1 MTPWRGY
8 LPALVLAVLL
18 VSPATRAGVV
28 INEIMANEPGSSTT
42 LEWIE
47 LYNDSPNISL
57 LYTFYLTVGSTRI
70 SFVTDSTRL
79 DPYEYYIVCRRLLA
93 WGSTPGFESEWGDS
107 SGFWGDTEYEQS
119 IQTPL
124 DVPFSLVNSGGSIQL
139 YNLLNQVQSEFIW
152 SESGRDGY
160 SWERVLPAEAEIAQS
175 VDWQGSTPG
184 FVNSVTP
191 FGNDLALDDV
201 QVRPLGGPVRLTFIV
216 TNRGATAVTGAGLE
230 LSQIVHG
237 FDVPL
242 DVLDIPDLE
251 SGVSALIVNTY
262 ELDGLYVNMK
272 AALPDDDRPRN
283 NEKTFTAT
291 GVDYPPVVLNE
302 ILANPRTGLESEWV
316 EIKSRHHTTMDLRDW
331 MIGDALSAYTI
342 SDSTLTLDAGG
353 YLVLVADAEKF
364 SDFYWSF
371 TGRYVQPGA
380 WPVLNNSGDRVR
392 LVDPFGIEA
401 DVFEFA
407 ATFDS
412 NFTWSRSEQMPRD
425 TIWGRSKGKGGTPG
439 AENEVLLE
447 PNAPGLSIS
456 IRPEHISPDGDGIDD
471 EAAIIVEAPK
481 SHAYKMRIYD
491 REGRAVKTLVDG
503 EALLQPVYYWDGR
516 SDGGNRL
523 PIGIYIL
530 YFEVAGVES
539 VKKPI
544 VIAR

>member
-1 MTPWRGY
+1 MISRRRY
-8 LPALVLAVLL
+8 LPALALAALL
-18 VSPATRAGVV
+18 FSPLTRAAVV
-28 INEIMANEPGSSTT
+28 VNEVMANEPGSSTT

-47 LYNDSPNISL
+47 LYNDSPNIAL
-57 LYTFYLTVGSTRI
+57 LYTYYMMVGSARI

-93 WGSTPGFESEWGDS
+93 SGSTPGFESEWGDS

-119 IQTPL
+119 MQTPL

-152 SESGRDGY
+152 TEDGRDGY
-160 SWERVLPAEAEIAQS
+160 SWERILPGGPEMAQS
-175 VDWQGSTPG
+175 VDGQGSTPG

-191 FGNDLALDDV
+191 LGNDLALDDV

-216 TNRGATAVTGAGLE
+216 TNRGTIAAAGAGLE

-237 FDVPL
+237 FEVPF

-251 SGVSALIVNTY
+251 SGVSALIINTY

-272 AALPDDDRPRN
+272 AALPDDDRSRN
-283 NEKTFTAT
+283 NEKAFTAT
-291 GVDYPPVVLNE
+291 GSDYPPVILNE
-302 ILANPRTGLESEWV
+302 ILANPRLGLESEWV
-316 EIKSRHHTTMDLRDW
+316 EIKSRHYAAVDLRDW
-331 MIGDALSAYTI
+331 MIGDALSAYVI
-342 SDSTLTLDAGG
+342 SDSSLILNSGE
-353 YLVLVADAEKF
+353 YFVLVADAEKF
-364 SDFYWSF
+364 ADFYWSF
-371 TGRYVQPGA
+371 AGRYAQPGV

-392 LVDPFGIEA
+392 LVDPFGIQA
-401 DVFEFA
+401 DIFEFA
-407 ATFDS
+407 AAFDS
-412 NFTWSRSEQMPRD
+412 NFTWSRSEQLPLD
-425 TIWGRSKGKGGTPG
+425 TVWGRSKEKGGTPG

-447 PNAPGLSIS
+447 PNAPGLSIL

-471 EAAIIVEAPK
+471 EAAITVEAPK
-481 SHAYKMRIYD
+481 SHAYKMKIFD
-491 REGRAVKTLVDG
+491 SQGRAVRTLVDG

-539 VKKPI
+539 IKKPI
-544 VIAR
+544 VVAR